1 MENLLVEILQ
11 SIYTADIKKL
21 RETWHNL
28 KKNVLNLK
36 INKEN
41 FLFQF
46 QYQILAQALGTCLKE
61 DTEEIKSKITLCIQ
75 YMLELSEY
83 TTVLK
88 EFIETYC
95 EHREGNAKLE
105 MDAFKQLS
113 QTGICED
120 KEHYSFALY
129 YLSAFTY
136 ERDDDSYIFSIDPA
150 FCSIVSFAAWFSQG
164 SHILEIHLSDYVLGF
179 FYEFCEQETI
189 TKRFFYTDR
198 EIIEK
203 RLSDFQNRDVTIS
216 ERIMRNHSF
225 NEVYEWIHFYE
236 MFDCNNRS
244 YTILRLFEKVF
255 LNKSIVIQSSK
266 NENDEIDKINKLF
279 SEKEKIIGYYSD
291 DAYESA
297 PQLFGQVRD
306 NVTNLDRYPG
316 FVIMLYMLCK
326 EFSLEQFFLVF
337 PEKKPYDMRAL
348 EKYEWNLIPE
358 VLGYHNANKGIAEY
372 YDKIFEYY
380 EEDLLKLYSKVSN
393 DFSIID
399 KNAYNQY
406 TKNSEILNM
415 LLYFCAWENV
425 SYAMKDIDNF
435 HGDIEEYHKTQILT
449 VPFFDACAHDKWR
462 EKETITRI
470 FNRVAEILCFTN
482 PSHTFDDFKINTEES
497 NLALVMLIYNL
508 SRTEIEARAAMKEQI
523 NFLREIQRQKLPLER
538 SKANL
543 AEAKINQEKMKK
555 IDKGFKLNN
564 FITQIYPFCGSDFQ
578 NYFEEPQI
586 FFLRRDF
593 LCKFACETDTVYY
606 PDQET
611 VTNYRETNRLGFSVR
626 YLYKDRNMSTHH
638 VRHSSVDNLM
648 KTTNWRNL
656 LYAFSDIEKNLSDLL
671 EETEKDY
678 YQHPI
683 TSLKPEKNPKIFVIY
698 YLMKE
703 NQRLYNEF
711 IAKLYKAAN
720 LLHSEPEITLYT
732 YEQATDSF
740 RDNSENIIKKIE
752 SKFDLT
758 NEKTIKKSN
767 EEFVKRLSYSPN
779 MLNCNSNDKYQQR
792 ENLFELRLER
802 LLNIMF
808 AVNGNNENGFEHNLT
823 MYDFFRRYHAEI
835 AFYLIYLTG
844 EFSKL

>member
-1 MENLLVEILQ
+1 MEQLLIGILQ
-11 SIYTADIKKL
+11 SIYISDLKKL
-21 RETWHNL
+21 RKVWIDFQKNVIQL
-28 KKNVLNLK
+28 KIDKKN
-36 INKEN
+36 
-41 FLFQF
+41 FLIQF
-46 QYQILAQALGTCLKE
+46 QYLILAQALGTCLKE
-61 DTEEIKSKITLCIQ
+61 DTEEIKSKITNCIQ

-83 TTVLK
+83 TTALK
-88 EFIETYC
+88 DFIESYC
-95 EHREGNAKLE
+95 ENREGNSKLE
-105 MDAFKQLS
+105 MEAFKQLS

-120 KEHYSFALY
+120 KNHYSFALY
-129 YLSAFTY
+129 YLFAFTY
-136 ERDDDSYIFSIDPA
+136 KRDDDSYIFSIDPA
-150 FCSIVSFAAWFSQG
+150 FWTIISFAAWFSQ
-164 SHILEIHLSDYVLGF
+164 SPHILEIHLSDYVLGF

-198 EIIEK
+198 EVIEN
-203 RLSDFQNRDVTIS
+203 RLSDFQNRDAMIS
-216 ERIMRNHSF
+216 EKFMRNHSF
-225 NEVYEWIHFYE
+225 NEVYHWIHFYE
-236 MFDCNNRS
+236 LFDCNNRS

-255 LNKSIVIQSSK
+255 LNKSIVIESSK
-266 NENDEIDKINKLF
+266 KENDEIDKINTLF
-279 SEKEKIIGYYSD
+279 SENGKLIEYYSD

-297 PQLFGQVRD
+297 PQLFVQVRD
-306 NVTNLDRYPG
+306 NVTNLEKYPG

-326 EFSLEQFFLVF
+326 EFSLEQFLLVF
-337 PEKKPYDMRAL
+337 PEKKPYNMCNL

-358 VLGYHNANKGIAEY
+358 VLGYHNANKGIADY
-372 YDKIFEYY
+372 YDKIFEFY
-380 EEDLLKLYSKVSN
+380 EKDLLELYSNVSN
-393 DFSIID
+393 NFSIID
-399 KNAYNQY
+399 KNAYDQY
-406 TKNSEILNM
+406 LKNNEILNM
-415 LLYFCAWENV
+415 LLYFCVWENV

-435 HGDIEEYHKTQILT
+435 HGDIKEAHKTQLLT
-449 VPFFDACAHDKWR
+449 VPFFEACSLDKWR
-462 EKETITRI
+462 ETETVTSI

-482 PSHTFDDFKINTEES
+482 PSHTFDNFKINTEES

-543 AEAKINQEKMKK
+543 EEAKRNQEKMKE

-564 FITQIYPFCGSDFQ
+564 FITQIYPFCGREFQ
-578 NYFEEPQI
+578 EFFTEPQM
-586 FFLRRDF
+586 FFLRRNF
-593 LCKFACETDTVYY
+593 ICKFACETDTVYFSN
-606 PDQET
+606 QET
-611 VTNYRETNRLGFSVR
+611 VTDYRETNRLGFSVR

-648 KTTNWRNL
+648 KTSNWRNL
-656 LYAFSDIEKNLSDLL
+656 LYAFSDIEKNLSELL

-711 IAKLYKAAN
+711 IAKLFKSAN
-720 LLHSEPEITLYT
+720 LIQTDPEVRLYT
-732 YEQATDSF
+732 YEQETDSF

-752 SKFDLT
+752 STFDLT
-758 NEKTIKKSN
+758 DEKSTKRSSDEFSKK
-767 EEFVKRLSYSPN
+767 LSYSPTT
-779 MLNCNSNDKYQQR
+779 LNCNSDDKYQQR

-835 AFYLIYLTG
+835 AFYLVYLTG
-844 EFSKL
+844 EFTKL

>member
-1 MENLLVEILQ
+1 MEQLLIGILQ
-11 SIYTADIKKL
+11 SIYTSDLKKL
-21 RETWHNL
+21 RKVWIDFQKNVIHL
-28 KKNVLNLK
+28 KIDKKN
-36 INKEN
+36 
-41 FLFQF
+41 FLIQF
-46 QYQILAQALGTCLKE
+46 QYLILAQALGTCLKE
-61 DTEEIKSKITLCIQ
+61 DTEEIKSKITTCIQ
-75 YMLELSEY
+75 HMLELSEY
-83 TTVLK
+83 TTALK
-88 EFIETYC
+88 DFIESYC
-95 EHREGNAKLE
+95 ENREGNSKLE
-105 MDAFKQLS
+105 MEAFKQLS

-120 KEHYSFALY
+120 KNHYSFALY
-129 YLSAFTY
+129 YLFAFTY
-136 ERDDDSYIFSIDPA
+136 KRDDDSYIFSIDPA
-150 FCSIVSFAAWFSQG
+150 FWTIISFAAWFSQ
-164 SHILEIHLSDYVLGF
+164 SPHILEIHLSDYVLGF

-198 EIIEK
+198 EVIEN
-203 RLSDFQNRDVTIS
+203 RLSDFQNRDAMIS
-216 ERIMRNHSF
+216 EKFMRNHSF
-225 NEVYEWIHFYE
+225 NEVFHWIHFYE
-236 MFDCNNRS
+236 LFDCNNRS

-255 LNKSIVIQSSK
+255 LNKSIVIESSK
-266 NENDEIDKINKLF
+266 KENDEIDKINKLF
-279 SEKEKIIGYYSD
+279 SENGKLIDYYSD

-297 PQLFGQVRD
+297 PQLFVQVRD
-306 NVTNLDRYPG
+306 NVTNLEKYPG

-326 EFSLEQFFLVF
+326 EFSLEQFLLVF
-337 PEKKPYDMRAL
+337 PEKKPYNMCNL

-358 VLGYHNANKGIAEY
+358 VLDYHNANKGIADY
-372 YDKIFEYY
+372 YDKIFEFY
-380 EEDLLKLYSKVSN
+380 EKDLLELYSNVSN
-393 DFSIID
+393 NFSIID

-406 TKNSEILNM
+406 LKNNEILNM
-415 LLYFCAWENV
+415 LLYFCVWENV

-435 HGDIEEYHKTQILT
+435 HGDIKEAHKTQLLT
-449 VPFFDACAHDKWR
+449 VPFFEACSLDKWR
-462 EKETITRI
+462 ESETVTSI

-482 PSHTFDDFKINTEES
+482 PSHTFDNFKINTEES

-543 AEAKINQEKMKK
+543 EEAKKKQEKMKE

-564 FITQIYPFCGSDFQ
+564 FITQIYPFCGREFQ
-578 NYFEEPQI
+578 EFFTEPQM
-586 FFLRRDF
+586 FFLRRNF
-593 LCKFACETDTVYY
+593 ICKFACETDTVYFSN
-606 PDQET
+606 QET
-611 VTNYRETNRLGFSVR
+611 VTDYRETNRLGFSVR

-648 KTTNWRNL
+648 KTSNWRNL
-656 LYAFSDIEKNLSDLL
+656 LYAFSDIEKNLSELL

-711 IAKLYKAAN
+711 IAKLFKSAN
-720 LLHSEPEITLYT
+720 LIQTDPEVRLYT
-732 YEQATDSF
+732 YEQETDSF

-752 SKFDLT
+752 STFDLT
-758 NEKTIKKSN
+758 DEKSTKRSSDEFSKK
-767 EEFVKRLSYSPN
+767 LSYSPTT
-779 MLNCNSNDKYQQR
+779 LNCNSDDKYQQR

-835 AFYLIYLTG
+835 AFYLVYLTG